1 MKDKDFQQLVD
12 HEFAQLEW
20 SDQQRMQM
28 LRQMQKEERP
38 VMKRKLTL
46 AIVAVV
52 LLLSLTGT
60 AVAAGINITTLKEF
74 FERYTAEWNVY
85 GYEPPVLDEA
95 KIVQAKG
102 YRHTSELVDV
112 TVDQMYLTDEA
123 LYFTV
128 QYTPKAPNALLF
140 DGYHKSVILDG
151 EEKNY
156 WDLWDRKDL
165 SLLNINGVT
174 VEDLA
179 EVGPLLN
186 AYYQDSTR
194 DPETGAITQWYV
206 FREPEKISMLRSY
219 TGGTLMLRFQVSSLR
234 NHDVEWNVL
243 FVDFPRMEVVQATP
257 EASE

>member
-20 SDQQRMQM
+20 SDQQRMDT
-28 LRQMQKEERP
+28 LRQMKKEERP
-38 VMKRKLTL
+38 AMKRKLT
-46 AIVAVV
+46 ITIIAVV

-60 AVAAGINITTLKEF
+60 AVAAGMHITTIKEF
-74 FERYTAEWNVY
+74 FERYTNEWNKY

-95 KIVQAKG
+95 KVVQAKS
-102 YRHTSELVDV
+102 YRHTSDLVDV

-151 EEKNY
+151 EEKDY
-156 WDLWDRKDL
+156 WELWDRKEL
-165 SLLNINGVT
+165 SLLSINGVT
-174 VEDLA
+174 VDDLSGG
-179 EVGPLLN
+179 GPLLN

-194 DPETGAITQWYV
+194 DPETGAITQWYM
-206 FREPEKISMLRSY
+206 FQDPDQISYYRTN
-219 TGGTLMLRFQVSSLR
+219 TGGTMMLRFQVNNLR
-234 NHDVEWNVL
+234 NYDVEWNVL
-243 FVDFPRMEVVQATP
+243 FVDFPQMEVVQSTP
-257 EASE
+257 ESTD